1 MVFDSSA
8 GLVNLRAY
16 SLFNQAMHSIH
27 AKAIAFAAK
36 TCTNL
41 LCKYVYKLKHII
53 FKCVCVCR
61 YGKYAHSLIFIH
73 FANFLL
79 GKTRSVQTRCKVY
92 LQSSPSCHMSKV
104 YAHLH
109 LQQQKNAARTSKISN
124 FICWRVKNA
133 KKNQKRQKATTFCPH

>member
-8 GLVNLRAY
+8 GHVNLRAY

-41 LCKYVYKLKHII
+41 LCKYVYKLKHIN

-73 FANFLL
+73 FANFTGVKLEACRRVAKSTYSLL
-79 GKTRSVQTRCKVY
+79 HPATCQKFMLIYIYSNKKM
-92 LQSSPSCHMSKV
+92 LQG
-104 YAHLH
+104 
-109 LQQQKNAARTSKISN
+109 
-124 FICWRVKNA
+124 
-133 KKNQKRQKATTFCPH
+133 RQK